1 MNRKEANRS
10 LLKGSVCFFFL
21 FKKVRK
27 MKGIVHKIRIEMKA
41 KIGYD
46 MSRIM
51 KRTTLFDF
59 SNRMTKL
66 KKGSKKTEV
75 KPSLLKNEQKINK
88 EVVK

>member
-1 MNRKEANRS
+1 MKE
-10 LLKGSVCFFFL
+10 
-21 FKKVRK
+21 
-27 MKGIVHKIRIEMKA
+27 IVHKIRIEMKA

-66 KKGSKKTEV
+66 KKGRKK
-75 KPSLLKNEQKINK
+75 LK
-88 EVVK
+88 